1 MEQEI
6 YTREELANTAG
17 VSEER
22 IESLEEE
29 GLFSPSGLTAGE
41 VPFYR
46 QEKLVEITKVLQ
58 LLDMGYGSTEVRKIV
73 EKVGVPGT
81 RRGRGT
87 RGHYLTVGELA
98 EKAGVGAR
106 TIKHWEEKGI
116 IAPSTRSE
124 GGFRLYQKDYVY
136 IVQSI
141 KDLQLFG
148 YRLEDIKEVV
158 DLFSLLTS
166 IKEGSSGLQGE
177 EVLEGLARMTEK
189 IKELKSHTRQ
199 LKDGIRRW
207 DRLLDERRKDIGRV
221 KEKVRR
227 TLHEKKRKDHKIE
240 MAGKSPSGSRTRHP
254 MKPVEEGESWGY
266 ASGWECILNSY
277 LGIFLKEEETEM
289 KNGKNIFREFILP
302 FVIAQVLTGGCCAG
316 WVYHWVNM

>member
-1 MEQEI
+1 MEQEV
-6 YTREELANTAG
+6 YERTELARAAG

-22 IESLEEE
+22 IESLEKE

-41 VPFYR
+41 VPYYG
-46 QEKLVEITKVLQ
+46 QEKLTEVTKVLQ
-58 LLDMGYGSTEVRKIV
+58 LLGMGYGSAEVKKIV
-73 EKVGVPGT
+73 ERVGVPGT

-87 RGHYLTVGELA
+87 RGLYLTVGELA
-98 EKAGVGAR
+98 EKAGVGVR

-148 YRLEDIKEVV
+148 YKLEDIKEVV
-158 DLFSLLTS
+158 DLFRLLTS
-166 IKEGSSGLQGE
+166 IKEGSSGLEGE
-177 EVLEGLARMTEK
+177 EVLEGLARMTDK
-189 IKELKSHTRQ
+189 IKELKNHTHQ

-207 DRLLDERRKDIGRV
+207 DRLLDDRRKDIMRV

-227 TLHEKKRKDHKIE
+227 TLPDKKRKPHHAE
-240 MAGKSPSGSRTRHP
+240 TAGKPSSDPRVTPR
-254 MKPVEEGESWGY
+254 MEPVEEGES
-266 ASGWECILNSY
+266 
-277 LGIFLKEEETEM
+277 
-289 KNGKNIFREFILP
+289 
-302 FVIAQVLTGGCCAG
+302 
-316 WVYHWVNM
+316 